1 MFVSLPVE
9 KVEALFSE
17 WCGEPAYLEWQKTFR
32 AYNLDDTVRLGALHS
47 ALLHA
52 QCFKA
57 YGHYFSLLLSWA
69 AVGRSCT
76 LISLNGWYGGVCRV
90 KRKGTHLLDYAVI
103 ILLAALQWVC
113 ILCGPNVFRNRAS
126 FLIYLF
132 WYCYTVSALRMKLQ
146 SCFAPLQLI
155 HDQNPVFAFR
165 KLWIESVTHTSRMNP
180 TTRLFSLC
188 IPFVLLL
195 FFCFVFVA
203 CVSFVRNRAWV
214 RWTLK
219 QTNKKAA
226 SSTIRNR
233 A

>member
-1 MFVSLPVE
+1 MVTILVCSCLEHAVS
-9 KVEALFSE
+9 
-17 WCGEPAYLEWQKTFR
+17 
-32 AYNLDDTVRLGALHS
+32 
-47 ALLHA
+47 
-52 QCFKA
+52 
-57 YGHYFSLLLSWA
+57 
-69 AVGRSCT
+69 RSCT
-76 LISLNGWYGGVCRV
+76 FISLNGWYGGVCRV

-113 ILCGPNVFRNRAS
+113 ILCGPNVCRNRAS

-132 WYCYTVSALRMKLQ
+132 WYCYTVSALRVKLQ